1 MRTEKEMF
9 DLILGVANNDKRIRA
24 VYMNGS
30 RANPNV
36 KKDIYQDYD
45 IVFMVTETK
54 SFLEDKSWI
63 TVFGE
68 PAIIQEPNREE
79 PESCYT
85 WLMLFK
91 DGNRIDLN
99 IRVKEFAIKEYIADS
114 LTVTLLDK
122 DNCLP
127 KIPPAND
134 SDYYIK
140 RPEEFQLL

>member
-9 DLILGVANNDKRIRA
+9 DLILSVASNDERIRG

-36 KKDIYQDYD
+36 SKDIYQDYD

-54 SFLEDKSWI
+54 SFLSDKNWI
-63 TVFGE
+63 AVFGE
-68 PAIIQEPNREE
+68 PAIIQEPNRED
-79 PESCYT
+79 PETYYT

-99 IRVKEFAIKEYIADS
+99 IRTIISKDRKNLNIKAAAMISGGVFRMLQKVLREIS
-114 LTVTLLDK
+114 SHML
-122 DNCLP
+122 CGC
-127 KIPPAND
+127 IM
-134 SDYYIK
+134 
-140 RPEEFQLL
+140 R